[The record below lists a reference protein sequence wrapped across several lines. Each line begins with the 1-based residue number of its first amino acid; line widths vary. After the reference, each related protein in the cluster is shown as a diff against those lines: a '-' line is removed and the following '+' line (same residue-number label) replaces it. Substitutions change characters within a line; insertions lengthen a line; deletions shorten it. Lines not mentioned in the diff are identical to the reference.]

1 MSVSSGH
8 DSNFKDKP
16 ATDYPVVG
24 NNSCETLLER
34 DAARSVAPDVSTV
47 SASPHRSDAAPI
59 RWGWWAA
66 GLGVSAAL
74 WASIV
79 MGVF

>member
-8 DSNFKDKP
+8 DSNCKDKS

-24 NNSCETLLER
+24 SNSREALQEQE
-34 DAARSVAPDVSTV
+34 AANSAAPDLSTV
-47 SASPHRSDAAPI
+47 SKSPHPSDAAPI

-66 GLGVSAAL
+66 GLGISAAL
-74 WASIV
+74 WASII